1 MSTKGELGRALISRQ
16 WWWVTLI
23 VLALMALFARLGIW
37 QLDRLEQRRAANA
50 QLVAALDSTPI
61 NLNDAIEAYRLL
73 VPNEISDDLANRDVE
88 VRGTYDFS
96 GQRIVKLQSWN
107 GRAGVHLITPFLIE
121 GTDTA
126 ILVNRGWIPDADY
139 AAGNAYDSDTG
150 TQMIKGYIALT
161 ETVSRRTPDAIV
173 PVDPG
178 AELFRVDIATL
189 SDFVPY
195 PLAPFYLKLIPGDGT
210 PASLPVP
217 VPKEVDLS
225 EGPHLDYALQWFVF
239 SIGLGVAYVVY
250 VYRSLRRRESG
261 AVPDAPPPHD

>member
-1 MSTKGELGRALISRQ
+1 MSAVGEIGRALISRH

-23 VLALMALFARLGIW
+23 VLVLMAVFVRLGFW

-50 QLVAALDSTPI
+50 QLVAALESDSI
-61 NLNDAIEAYRLL
+61 DLNDTINEYRLL
-73 VPNEISDDLANRDVE
+73 APDAVSGDLANRNVI

-121 GTDTA
+121 GSDTV

-139 AAGNAYDSDTG
+139 AAGNAYDTDIGMQTIEG
-150 TQMIKGYIALT
+150 FIALT
-161 ETVSRRTPDAIV
+161 ETINRRTSDAIV

-178 AELFRVDIATL
+178 AELFRVDIDTL
-189 SDFVPY
+189 SEFVPY
-195 PLAPFYLKLIPGDGT
+195 PLAPFYLKLIPDDG
-210 PASLPVP
+210 ASADLPIP

-225 EGPHLDYALQWFVF
+225 EGPHLDYALQWFIF
-239 SIGLGVAYVVY
+239 SIGLGVAYVAY
-250 VYRSLRRRESG
+250 VYRWLRMRKSG
-261 AVPDAPPPHD
+261 DAAATPASAD

>member
-1 MSTKGELGRALISRQ
+1 MNTMGELGRTLFSRR

-23 VLALMALFARLGIW
+23 VLVLMAVFARLGFW

-50 QLVAALDSTPI
+50 QLIAALESNPI
-61 NLNDAIEAYRLL
+61 ELNDAINEYRLIA
-73 VPNEISDDLANRDVE
+73 PDEISGDLANRDVV

-121 GTDTA
+121 GSDVA
-126 ILVNRGWIPDADY
+126 ILVNRGWIPDAEY
-139 AAGNAYDSDTG
+139 AAGNAYDDETG
-150 TQMIKGYIALT
+150 TQTIEGYVALT
-161 ETVSRRTPDAIV
+161 ETISRNASDAAAPD
-173 PVDPG
+173 DPG

-189 SDFVPY
+189 SQFMPY
-195 PLAPFYLKLIPGDGT
+195 PLAPFYLKLDSGDG
-210 PASLPVP
+210 ASADLPIP

-239 SIGLGVAYVVY
+239 SAGLGIAYVAYV
-250 VYRSLRRRESG
+250 YRWLRLKKTEETAERKP
-261 AVPDAPPPHD
+261 VQD

>member
-50 QLVAALDSTPI
+50 QLVAALDSSPI
-61 NLNDAIEAYRLL
+61 DLNDAIEGYRLL
-73 VPNEISDDLANRDVE
+73 APGEISDDLANRDVE

-161 ETVSRRTPDAIV
+161 ETISRRTPDAIV

-178 AELFRVDIATL
+178 TELFRVDIATL

>member
-261 AVPDAPPPHD
+261 AVPDAPQPHD

>member
-73 VPNEISDDLANRDVE
+73 APGEISDDLANRDVE

-107 GRAGVHLITPFLIE
+107 GRAGVHLITPFIIE

-161 ETVSRRTPDAIV
+161 ETISRRTPDAIV

-178 AELFRVDIATL
+178 TELFRVDIATL

-195 PLAPFYLKLIPGDGT
+195 PLTPFYLKLIPGDGT

>member
-1 MSTKGELGRALISRQ
+1 MSAIGELGRALISRQ
-16 WWWVTLI
+16 WWWVTLV

-73 VPNEISDDLANRDVE
+73 APGEISDDLANRDVE

-107 GRAGVHLITPFLIE
+107 GRAGVHLITPFIIE

-150 TQMIKGYIALT
+150 TQMIKGYVALT
-161 ETVSRRTPDAIV
+161 ETISRRTPDAIV

-178 AELFRVDIATL
+178 TELFRVDIATL

-195 PLAPFYLKLIPGDGT
+195 PLAPFYLKLIPGDGA

-239 SIGLGVAYVVY
+239 SIGLGIAYVAY
-250 VYRSLRRRESG
+250 VYRSLRLRKSG
-261 AVPDAPPPHD
+261 VVPDAQPTHD

>member
-73 VPNEISDDLANRDVE
+73 VPSEISDDLANRDVE

-161 ETVSRRTPDAIV
+161 ETISRRTPDAIV

-178 AELFRVDIATL
+178 TELFRVDIATL

-261 AVPDAPPPHD
+261 AVPDAQPTHD